1 MFAFLKM
8 NYQVGAGVYIINST
22 EITMTPISLLN
33 IMVAGQ
39 GATGNFDAGIK
50 LPKIA
55 NESTHFIASILMD
68 IVKFVTRI
76 FGLAQDENV
85 VSVLYIVL
93 VVGIALAIG
102 AAIKWIVIGIVRA
115 ITRHK
120 PYSFMMLLTRG
131 NFFTKITRI
140 IPPVV
145 VIVLIQFALSTES
158 TAVKWFEKFL
168 WMYIICCFALSI
180 NTLIDVIW
188 MHIDSRDNK
197 KRLPLKG
204 LAQVARVIIWF
215 IAGIIVVGIIVNKSP
230 AALLAG
236 LGAFAAV
243 LMLVFKDSILGVV
256 AGVQLSENDMLRV
269 GDWIVVDGTTAN
281 GNVTEVSLTSVKVL
295 NWDKTTTTLPPYSL
309 VSGSFQNYRTMQTSG
324 TRRICRTYFID
335 ADTVRF
341 LSPEMLTT
349 FESIPFMKD
358 YITRKLEQR
367 NAGKEQNVNNPDG
380 LADGTIDT
388 NLGLFRAY
396 VKMYL
401 DSLPS
406 ISHNDT
412 CFVNTLQQTANGIPF
427 QIYCFTATSS
437 WIPYEGIQ
445 SEIFEHIAAVL
456 PRFGL
461 YVFENAS
468 GRDEINNGYLEAN
481 GNPAKLYGLPYPFMP
496 GIDGV
501 PAEQAGATKA

>member
-1 MFAFLKM
+1 M
-8 NYQVGAGVYIINST
+8 N
-22 EITMTPISLLN
+22 LLQ
-33 IMVAGQ
+33 ILTFVAAEN

-50 LPKIA
+50 LPKVA
-55 NESTHFIASILMD
+55 NEGTHFIASVLMD
-68 IVKFVTRI
+68 IVKFITRI
-76 FGLAQDENV
+76 FGLSNEDAV
-85 VSVLYIVL
+85 VSILYTAL
-93 VVGIALAIG
+93 VVGIAIAIG
-102 AAIKWIVIGIVRA
+102 ASIQWCVVKMVNFVTKHRQ
-115 ITRHK
+115 
-120 PYSFMMLLTRG
+120 YSFMVLLNRSR
-131 NFFTKITRI
+131 FFNKITRI

-145 VIVLIQFALSTES
+145 VIILVQFALSADTPGM
-158 TAVKWFEKFL
+158 VIFEKIL
-168 WMYIICCFALSI
+168 WIYITFCVGSSI
-180 NTLIDVIW
+180 STIIDVIW
-188 MHIDSRDNK
+188 MHVDSRDNK

-204 LAQVARVIIWF
+204 IAQVARVIVWF
-215 IAGIIVVGIIVNKSP
+215 IVAIIIIAILVNKSP
-230 AALLAG
+230 GALLAG

-243 LMLVFKDSILGVV
+243 LMLVFKDTILGVV

-269 GDWIVVDGTTAN
+269 GDWIAVDGTSAN

-309 VSGSFQNYRTMQTSG
+309 VSGSFQNYRTMQESG
-324 TRRICRTYFID
+324 TRRISRTYHID

-341 LSPEMLTT
+341 LTPDMLRE

-358 YITRKLEQR
+358 YITRKLAQQQ
-367 NAGKEQNVNNPDG
+367 AGKVENVNNSEG
-380 LADGTIDT
+380 LVDGTIDT

-401 DSLPS
+401 DANGS
-406 ISHNDT
+406 ISHDDT
-412 CFVNTLQQTANGIPF
+412 CFVNTLQQTQGGIPF
-427 QIYCFTATSS
+427 QIYCFTNTSA

-445 SEIFEHIAAVL
+445 SEIFEHIAAIL

-501 PAEQAGATKA
+501 PESKGTVTSTPTDAKASQS